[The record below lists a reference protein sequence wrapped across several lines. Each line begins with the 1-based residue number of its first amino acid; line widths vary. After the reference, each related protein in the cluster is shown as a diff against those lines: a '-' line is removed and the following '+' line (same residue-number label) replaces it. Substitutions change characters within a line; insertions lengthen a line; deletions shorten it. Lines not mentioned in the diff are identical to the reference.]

1 LSRLSLIAV
10 LAAVLLL
17 TAGCGTPDAPALSMA
32 AKENLHTIAVGLDA
46 WARRHHHYPASAR
59 VSADGLA
66 RDVTWPANP
75 WTGKPMVQ
83 GTDPGD
89 FTYARSS
96 DASSAALTGYG
107 AHGELLSIDLPE
119 PPP

>member
-10 LAAVLLL
+10 VAAVPLLMV
-17 TAGCGTPDAPALSMA
+17 GCGTPDSPALSMT
-32 AKENLHTIAVGLDA
+32 AKENLNTIAVGLDA
-46 WARRHHHYPASAR
+46 WAKRHDHYPASAR
-59 VSADGLA
+59 VSADRLG
-66 RDVTWPANP
+66 RNVTWPSNP

-96 DASSAALTGYG
+96 DGISAALTGHG
-107 AHGELLSIDLPE
+107 AHGELLRIELPE